1 MQQDTDTSFLRDREI
16 GSVLEAY
23 REKLP
28 RKRKSNVQ
36 LRSVATTDG
45 DAVAG
50 ESEDGGKENAG
61 AADSAEQD
69 DGTAAFKEQFPV
81 PLKEPPAGLPSVA
94 SIAPESEPARATGG
108 GGLFGAPA
116 TKKKTGGGLFE
127 VRSRSPCSI
136 AP

>member
-1 MQQDTDTSFLRDREI
+1 MQQDNDTLFLWNREI
-16 GSVLEAY
+16 GAVLEAY

-81 PLKEPPAGLPSVA
+81 PLKEPPSRPASTV
-94 SIAPESEPARATGG
+94 SIAPESEAAAHP
-108 GGLFGAPA
+108 PPP
-116 TKKKTGGGLFE
+116 
-127 VRSRSPCSI
+127 VRLGVGWPMHYCRPSAANHII
-136 AP
+136 A